1 MSNKLYRI
9 DWDKY
14 LSPLRENK
22 SSRDYDGIGPDKRN
36 PFESDLGRVVF
47 CPAIR
52 RMHDKTQVVPLT
64 SGDCVLTRLT
74 HSIIVMNIAE
84 SLCLNYCR
92 DNDFKEIY
100 GDKWFDYY
108 TSIYAIVRA
117 ASLVHDIGNPPFGH
131 FGEIAIQQY
140 FHRYLN
146 NFTISEDEALDFL
159 SFDGN
164 AQGLRILSKLQY
176 VGRLDGINLTYSTL
190 GAYMK
195 YPNDGKENKKYIGS
209 KKHGVFVT
217 ERDLFYHIVDKCN
230 LRIGNKVIRH
240 PLSFLVEAAD
250 SIGYNVMDVEDGF
263 NLGWYSYEK
272 IVSFLNIYITENVK
286 NIDKEYMSKN
296 NTFDVERFLKV
307 RTEIN
312 GVQVSDKYKMMD
324 LRVKLIGYL
333 VELANIRFKENLE
346 DIDKGEYS
354 NELIEDQDPY
364 LMVDALKEFSKR
376 YIISKREVT
385 QVEMS
390 GDSVITGLLDILLSY
405 AFNRDKKHRDK
416 LKGVISDSRLKVT
429 KHEFDGDQGYKFFT
443 EEDLFKFDL
452 GDLSPYSKMRLIVDF
467 VSSMTDKFAVEMYQ
481 KLSGHVL

>member
-1 MSNKLYRI
+1 M
-9 DWDKY
+9 
-14 LSPLRENK
+14 
-22 SSRDYDGIGPDKRN
+22 
-36 PFESDLGRVVF
+36 
-47 CPAIR
+47 
-52 RMHDKTQVVPLT
+52 T

-92 DNDFKEIY
+92 DNDFKELY

-195 YPNDGKENKKYIGS
+195 YPNAGKENKKYIGS

-217 ERDLFYHIVDKCN
+217 ERALFDRVVDNCN
-230 LRIGNKVIRH
+230 LKRKNKIIRH

-263 NLGWYSYEK
+263 NLGWYSYDT
-272 IVSFLNIYITENVK
+272 IICYINNYITKNAK
-286 NIDKEYMSKN
+286 NIDGSYLTSDKL
-296 NTFDVERFLKV
+296 FDLESFLKV
-307 RTEIN
+307 RTETN
-312 GVQVSDKYKMMD
+312 GIKMSDKYKMMD

-333 VELANIRFKENLE
+333 VELANKRFKENLQK
-346 DIDKGEYS
+346 IDKGTYS
-354 NELIEDQDPY
+354 FELIEDKDPY
-364 LMVDALKEFSKR
+364 LIVESLK
-376 YIISKREVT
+376 
-385 QVEMS
+385 
-390 GDSVITGLLDILLSY
+390 
-405 AFNRDKKHRDK
+405 
-416 LKGVISDSRLKVT
+416 
-429 KHEFDGDQGYKFFT
+429 
-443 EEDLFKFDL
+443 
-452 GDLSPYSKMRLIVDF
+452 
-467 VSSMTDKFAVEMYQ
+467 
-481 KLSGHVL
+481 